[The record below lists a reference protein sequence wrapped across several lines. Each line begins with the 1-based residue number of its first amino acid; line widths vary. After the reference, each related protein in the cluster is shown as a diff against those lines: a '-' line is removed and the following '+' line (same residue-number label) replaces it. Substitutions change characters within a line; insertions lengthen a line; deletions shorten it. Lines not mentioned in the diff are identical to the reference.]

1 MRTMTDE
8 KRPDRPDPLEDVRK
22 GLGLLFR
29 AAQSTVAS
37 IPTERL
43 EKVIT
48 TCAEEVRRA
57 FVNVSQAIEREVH
70 GYKATSAPPPAS
82 ASEAGPEGPKAQEP
96 QGAGAPGTP
105 STDPPVRIAPDDQ
118 PPQR

>member
-1 MRTMTDE
+1 MTDE

-37 IPTERL
+37 IPTDKL

-48 TCAEEVRRA
+48 TGAEEVKRA
-57 FVNVSQAIEREVH
+57 FANVSHAIEREVR
-70 GYKATSAPPPAS
+70 GDKAASAAPPPTAT
-82 ASEAGPEGPKAQEP
+82 EAPKPDETQGTEAAGGTAADAQ
-96 QGAGAPGTP
+96 
-105 STDPPVRIAPDDQ
+105 VRIAPDDQ
-118 PPQR
+118 APLP